1 MVGFDNVPQA
11 AWPSFDLTTV
21 QQNVEQ
27 MVDATRTLLF
37 EQIGGQVMASSVD
50 VPCVLVERGTVRERD
65 ACITG
70 DRKTT

>member
-1 MVGFDNVPQA
+1 VPQA

-27 MVDATRTLLF
+27 MVHATRTLLF

-50 VPCVLVERGTVRERD
+50 VPCVLVERGTVRKRD
-65 ACITG
+65 AT
-70 DRKTT
+70 